1 MLLKNQSVNEEIK
14 TTTSHRSFKKA
25 TNNKCWRESREE
37 GTLVGM
43 EVATATVENGREIL
57 FRKRI

>member
-1 MLLKNQSVNEEIK
+1 MLPKSQSVNEEIK

-43 EVATATVENGREIL
+43 EGYSHGG
-57 FRKRI
+57 KR